1 MPNSAKDLPSHD
13 SSETHTN
20 IAEFAI
26 PRAKRFNTSKG
37 EGLWL
42 LSFGD
47 LSLILISF
55 FILLLSFSSVSQK
68 KADIMR
74 EAVQSKATS
83 AAQAKKDSLTAVS
96 KKIETEIKRLKLD
109 KSAEVVFDD
118 QGIAIEFK
126 DGLLFDAGSASSN
139 PKFQTVVGQV
149 MQVIATTPNQY
160 QLKIEGHT
168 DDIPI
173 KSPQF
178 GSNWELASARSI
190 ALMHQFAQRGVKED
204 RMSIVS
210 YGQTRPKRPISG
222 LKGSELVAARAS
234 NRRVVIRIEPR

>member
-1 MPNSAKDLPSHD
+1 MPDNSAK
-13 SSETHTN
+13 ETNHQEP
-20 IAEFAI
+20 AASFHEFEM
-26 PRAKRFNTSKG
+26 PRGKRFQTSKG

-55 FILLLSFSSVSQK
+55 FIMLLSFSSMSQK

-74 EAVQSKATS
+74 EAVQSKATT
-83 AAQAKKDSLTAVS
+83 AAKAKQDSLTAVS
-96 KKIETEIKRLKLD
+96 KKIENEIKRLKLD

-126 DGLLFDAGSASSN
+126 DGLLFAVGSTASN
-139 PKFQTVVGQV
+139 PKFKQVVGQV
-149 MQVIATTPNQY
+149 MQVIAATPNQY

-173 KSPQF
+173 KSSLF
-178 GSNWELASARSI
+178 ASNWELASSRGI
-190 ALMHQFAQRGVKED
+190 ALMRQFAQRGVKEN

-210 YGQTRPKRPISG
+210 YGETRPKRPIVG
-222 LKGSELVAARAS
+222 LKGEDLAKARAA
-234 NRRVVIRIEPR
+234 NRRVVIRIEPK